1 MMLNPMTEKP
11 FLILTLRRTG
21 GTSLMSFLT
30 RISAFPSVQHEPL
43 NPERLWGGTTR
54 DFIQSRDF
62 GALATGLTSRMA
74 PRPNIKHCVELV
86 PPAVTRAL
94 VEAAAARDY
103 GIFVLT
109 RADEAARQFSLAVAV
124 ATGAWGPRE
133 AAKAYPE
140 IQAGALVPKPL
151 DAAGLARRARLDAA
165 ALGQTLALLRNRRLA
180 HDWLVFEELY
190 KGETP
195 VQDQARRLAAGLG
208 IAVGP
213 DDPRLAAFAERDGQG
228 TAAIEPWLAGV
239 AEFRAAL
246 AAEFVS

>member
-1 MMLNPMTEKP
+1 MPTPMTEKP

-21 GTSLMSFLT
+21 GTSLMTFLT
-30 RISAFPSVQHEPL
+30 RVSAFPLVEHEPF
-43 NPERLWGGTTR
+43 NPGRCWHDLARDFAATR
-54 DFIQSRDF
+54 DA
-62 GALATGLTSRMA
+62 GALAAGLAGQMA
-74 PRPNIKHCVELV
+74 ARPNIKHCVELV
-86 PPAVTRAL
+86 SPAVTRAL

-151 DAAGLARRARLDAA
+151 DATGLARRARLDAA
-165 ALGQTLALLRNRRLA
+165 ALGQTLALLRNRRIA

-195 VQDQARRLAAGLG
+195 VQHQARRLAASLG
-208 IAVGP
+208 ITVGP
-213 DDPRLAAFAERDGQG
+213 DDPRLAAFARREGQG